1 MLRRNEEP
9 ASGNRQGGGGDDAV
23 CACKPVPPRLRY
35 PLHNL
40 QREAGKVSLAKLLFL
55 WNLGFYW
62 VFSKETFPIR

>member
-1 MLRRNEEP
+1 VLRRNEEP

-40 QREAGKVSLAKLLFL
+40 QREAGRVSLAKLLFFMEFRVL
-55 WNLGFYW
+55 LGF
-62 VFSKETFPIR
+62 FKGDLSD